1 VVALLGRSCL
11 APAGNGAIPHH
22 PAGVVVTRTDR
33 GEIPQRRGGFAPS
46 VLAPAGDGA
55 VPLDTAGVVA
65 PGTDGDELPLRRR
78 VSTPPIPPADD
89 GAVPLH
95 RAGMFLPGTYSGEPP
110 LRWRIDPLPLL
121 LVRLFDKVLPHLA
134 RTNELGQQAVVAPF
148 MADPPSNDRRM
159 NLRLRR
165 EVNDSHGT
173 HSI

>member
-46 VLAPAGDGA
+46 VLAPAG
-55 VPLDTAGVVA
+55 
-65 PGTDGDELPLRRR
+65 
-78 VSTPPIPPADD
+78 D